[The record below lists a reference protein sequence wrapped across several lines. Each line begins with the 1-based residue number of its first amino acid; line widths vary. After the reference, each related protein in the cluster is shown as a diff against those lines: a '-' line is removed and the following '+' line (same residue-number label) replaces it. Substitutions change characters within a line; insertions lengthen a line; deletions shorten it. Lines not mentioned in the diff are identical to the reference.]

1 MPDITEID
9 EVIKAVV
16 LALNGVITDTVF
28 DGMPSSEP
36 SNITYVVIGGTLDP
50 NEDIATMTQEWV
62 GLGYKTRREEMD
74 IQCLAVGRASRIPEA
89 RAAAVNVIKDVGT
102 NLPANPTAKTY
113 NTLISEVG
121 RMQAANSQ
129 AGATVH
135 VQFTIHSR
143 ARLLP

>member
-1 MPDITEID
+1 L
-9 EVIKAVV
+9 IKAVV
-16 LALNGVITDTVF
+16 LVLDGVITAAVF
-28 DGMPSSEP
+28 DGMPSEAP
-36 SNITYVVIGGTLDP
+36 SNLTYVVIGGTLDP
-50 NEDIATMTQEWV
+50 AEDVATMSQDW
-62 GLGYKTRREEMD
+62 GALGRKKRDEELD

-89 RAAAVNVIKDVGT
+89 RTAAIDVIAEVGT
-102 NLPANPTAKTY
+102 VLPPNPTPLTY
-113 NTLISEVG
+113 NTLISEVS